1 MSVCNVKE
9 RVGTISL
16 LQCGAGIAVLVCRS
30 SLKVQKSRFR
40 SVDYSREWE
49 KDFRRGEE
57 M

>member
-9 RVGTISL
+9 RVGTLSL